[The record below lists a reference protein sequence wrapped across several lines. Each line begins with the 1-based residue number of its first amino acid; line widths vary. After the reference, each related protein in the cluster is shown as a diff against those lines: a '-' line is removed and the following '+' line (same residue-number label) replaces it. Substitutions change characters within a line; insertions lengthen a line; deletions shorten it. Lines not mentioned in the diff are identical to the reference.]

1 MQQCNKTI
9 QKCLTLIMLQKKTS
23 KKSDISSNSY
33 RRLIIGG
40 SEYQKTNAILNLIN
54 NGPDID

>member
-33 RRLIIGG
+33 RTLIIGG
-40 SEYQKTNAILNLIN
+40 SGYQKTNAILNLIN

>member
-40 SEYQKTNAILNLIN
+40 SGYQKTNAILNLIN

>member
-33 RRLIIGG
+33 RRLIIGDSG
-40 SEYQKTNAILNLIN
+40 YQKTNAILNLIN

>member
-40 SEYQKTNAILNLIN
+40 SGYQKTNAILNLIN
-54 NGPDID
+54 NGSDID